1 MFSAAK
7 DAMASRAAQSFVN
20 SRISRYGQLQ
30 DFKIDSSAHRVEAT
44 CQLHGESEPIR
55 VVVERYEIA
64 ERGGRKF
71 IEVKAV
77 HCARP
82 WLQALLED
90 YAVDRPVELPPW
102 AASAL

>member
-30 DFKIDSSAHRVEAT
+30 EFKIDSTNRRVESV
-44 CQLHGESEPIR
+44 CKLHGETEPIR
-55 VVVERYEIA
+55 VVVERYEII
-64 ERGGRKF
+64 ERNGRKF
-71 IEVKAV
+71 IEIKAC
-77 HCARP
+77 HCERP

-90 YAVDRPVELPPW
+90 YAIDRPIELPPW